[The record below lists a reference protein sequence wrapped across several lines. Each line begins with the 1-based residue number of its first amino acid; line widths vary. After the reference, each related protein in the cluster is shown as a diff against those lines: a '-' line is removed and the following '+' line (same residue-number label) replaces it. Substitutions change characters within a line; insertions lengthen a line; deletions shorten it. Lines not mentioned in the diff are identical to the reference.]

1 MKRVGFYG
9 HSNCAY
15 RSPDSFID
23 ILSNQ
28 FNAEIVNIG
37 TRQGSEERVL
47 FELKKTKNLDLA
59 VIFHCPHNLLF
70 IPGSDR
76 DFALGKQI
84 TKKAEYMWRK
94 QQSESLNASWN
105 FHKEHHTKFI
115 EKFETP
121 DKFIQV
127 MSDYRI
133 YLEHPDLV
141 MNRFYGALIQ
151 IDQYL
156 SSKNINAIHI
166 VIPEV
171 AMPTWFKF
179 QSGVVENTVADLLEE
194 HASSDQWFV
203 NCITQQGN
211 ILVAERLKEV
221 ITTNNFLELRALEE

>member
-1 MKRVGFYG
+1 M
-9 HSNCAY
+9 
-15 RSPDSFID
+15 
-23 ILSNQ
+23 
-28 FNAEIVNIG
+28 FNVDIVNIG

-84 TKKAEYMWRK
+84 NKKAEYMWQK
-94 QQSESLNASWN
+94 QQTESLTDSWG
-105 FHKEHHTKFI
+105 FHQEHHKKFI
-115 EKFETP
+115 EKFETAE
-121 DKFIQV
+121 KFVQV

-171 AMPTWFKF
+171 AVPTWFRF
-179 QSGVVENTVADLLEE
+179 QSGILDDTVPALLEE
-194 HASSDQWFV
+194 HISKDKWFV
-203 NCITQQGN
+203 NCITKEGN
-211 ILVAERLKEV
+211 RAVAERLKEV
-221 ITTNNFLELRALEE
+221 ILKNNFLELRALEE